1 MLRSVSCST
10 ANTYFY
16 GISRGKNLLAPFI
29 QWVHIPAVK
38 DAADEQS
45 EGKSTAIGQLLARTV
60 RVNTDFSLQLDEIR
74 DQTYQAYGQLLE
86 EHQAALTDI
95 TGRLQRR
102 LAEWA
107 HPNATLEVAWSGD
120 PEKSV
125 SVKDPI
131 AKIAVGEDGFQGEVG
146 RLGHGLQRSFLIA
159 LLQELAVTGS
169 EAEPRLLL
177 SVEEPE
183 LFQHPPQAKHL
194 ASVLKKLSG
203 ENAQVMICTHS
214 PYFVSARDLKMC
226 GLLESSL
233 SRTNRA
239 WRTRPTRH

>member
-214 PYFVSARDLKMC
+214 PYFVSARDLKKC